1 MSAPYLLLVELWG
14 TAPQS
19 KTTIPQRIQN
29 HHRKCDK
36 HNYNIYGGKCKFL
49 SYNNRKNGVLMK
61 FLDKAKIHIK
71 AGDGGNGSASFRRE
85 KYIEF
90 GGPNGGDGGR
100 GGDVIFRAVP
110 NVNTLIDYRFKTNFT
125 AGRGENG
132 MGKMR
137 TGASGETLILPVPT
151 GTVILSENEEIE
163 CADMNTDGMEY
174 LAARGGN
181 GGWGNLH
188 FKSPTN
194 RAPRQANDGLPGEER
209 TVVLRLKLI
218 ADIGL
223 VGFPNA
229 GKSTLL
235 AAVTSAR
242 PKIANYPFTT
252 LNPQLGVM
260 YAHNREFVMVDLP
273 GLIQGAHTGVG
284 LGDRFLG
291 HAERTKLILHVIDG
305 TESDWAARY
314 AAIRHEMDSYG
325 ANLAKKPEIVVIN
338 KLDAIASDDMDAR
351 MDAFKKSFGRRKRPT
366 IITISAAGHQG
377 IGGLVSAIEKQ
388 FLEIERK

>member
-1 MSAPYLLLVELWG
+1 
-14 TAPQS
+14 
-19 KTTIPQRIQN
+19 
-29 HHRKCDK
+29 
-36 HNYNIYGGKCKFL
+36 
-49 SYNNRKNGVLMK
+49 MK
-61 FLDKAKIHIK
+61 FLDRAKIHIK

-100 GGDVIFRAVP
+100 GGDVVFVAVP
-110 NVNTLIDYRFKTNFT
+110 NVNTLIDYRYKMHF
-125 AGRGENG
+125 AAQRGENG

-137 TGASGETLILPVPT
+137 TGASGETLRLPVPT

-163 CADMNTDGMEY
+163 YADLNEDGMEY
-174 LAARGGN
+174 RAARGGN

-235 AAVTSAR
+235 SALTAAR

-260 YAHNREFVMVDLP
+260 YAHDREFVLVDLP
-273 GLIQGAHTGVG
+273 GLIEGAHTGVG
-284 LGDRFLG
+284 LGDQFLG
-291 HAERTKLILHVIDG
+291 HAERTKMILHVIDG
-305 TESDWAARY
+305 TEPDWAVRY

-325 ANLAKKPEIVVIN
+325 GDLTDKPEMVVIN
-338 KLDAIASDDMDAR
+338 KIDAIDEDALTEK
-351 MDAFKKSFGRRKRPT
+351 MQAFKKSFGRKKKPE
-366 IITISAAGHQG
+366 ILTISAAGRVG
-377 IGGLVSAIEKQ
+377 ITELVAAIEKK
-388 FLEIERK
+388 FLGIAQNEEQK

>member
-1 MSAPYLLLVELWG
+1 
-14 TAPQS
+14 
-19 KTTIPQRIQN
+19 
-29 HHRKCDK
+29 
-36 HNYNIYGGKCKFL
+36 
-49 SYNNRKNGVLMK
+49 MK
-61 FLDKAKIHIK
+61 FLDRAKIYVK

-85 KYIEF
+85 KYIEY

-100 GGDVIFRAVP
+100 GGDVVFVAVP
-110 NVNTLIDYRFKTNFT
+110 NVNTLIDYRYKMHFV
-125 AGRGENG
+125 AQRGENG

-137 TGASGETLILPVPT
+137 TGASGETLYLPVPT

-163 CADMNTDGMEY
+163 YADLNTDGMEY
-174 LAARGGN
+174 RAARGGN

-194 RAPRQANDGLPGEER
+194 RAPKQANDGLPGEER

-235 AAVTSAR
+235 SAVTAAR

-260 YAHNREFVMVDLP
+260 YAHDREFVMVDLP
-273 GLIQGAHTGVG
+273 GLIEGAHTGVG

-291 HAERTKLILHVIDG
+291 HAERTKMILHVIDG

-325 ANLAKKPEIVVIN
+325 GGLLGKPEMVIIN
-338 KLDAIASDDMDAR
+338 KIDAIPEDELKEKLAE
-351 MDAFKKSFGRRKRPT
+351 FKKSFGRKKKPE
-366 IITISAAGHQG
+366 ILTISAAGRVG
-377 IGGLVSAIEKQ
+377 IQELVSAIEKK
-388 FLEIERK
+388 FLGLENDTVQK

>member
-1 MSAPYLLLVELWG
+1 
-14 TAPQS
+14 
-19 KTTIPQRIQN
+19 
-29 HHRKCDK
+29 
-36 HNYNIYGGKCKFL
+36 
-49 SYNNRKNGVLMK
+49 MK
-61 FLDKAKIHIK
+61 FLDFAKIHIR

-85 KYIEF
+85 KYIEY

-110 NVNTLIDYRFKTNFT
+110 NVNTLIDYRFKTHFV
-125 AGRGENG
+125 AQRGQNG

-137 TGASGETLILPVPT
+137 TGFSGEDLILPVPT
-151 GTVILSENEEIE
+151 GTVILSENGEIE
-163 CADMNTDGMEY
+163 YADLNRDGMEY

-194 RAPRQANDGLPGEER
+194 RAPKQANDGLPGEER
-209 TVVLRLKLI
+209 TVILQLKLI

-235 AAVTSAR
+235 SAVTSAR
-242 PKIANYPFTT
+242 PKIANYAFTT

-273 GLIQGAHTGVG
+273 GLIEGAHCGVG
-284 LGDRFLG
+284 LGDKFLG
-291 HAERTKLILHVIDG
+291 HAERTKMILHVIDG
-305 TESDWAARY
+305 TEPDWAVRY

-325 ANLAKKPEIVVIN
+325 GGLVNKPEMVVIN
-338 KLDAIASDDMDAR
+338 KIDAISDEELNER
-351 MDAFKKSFGRRKRPT
+351 MAAFKKSFGRKKRPE
-366 IITISAAGHQG
+366 ILTISAAGRIG
-377 IGGLVSAIEKQ
+377 IDTLISQIEHKM
-388 FLEIERK
+388 LDV

>member
-1 MSAPYLLLVELWG
+1 
-14 TAPQS
+14 
-19 KTTIPQRIQN
+19 
-29 HHRKCDK
+29 
-36 HNYNIYGGKCKFL
+36 
-49 SYNNRKNGVLMK
+49 MK
-61 FLDKAKIHIK
+61 FLDRAKIYVK

-100 GGDVIFRAVP
+100 GGDVVFVAVP
-110 NVNTLIDYRFKTNFT
+110 NVNTLIDYRYKTKYL
-125 AGRGENG
+125 AQRGENG

-137 TGASGETLILPVPT
+137 TGASGETLVLPVPT

-163 CADMNTDGMEY
+163 YADLNQDGMEY
-174 LAARGGN
+174 RAARGGN

-194 RAPRQANDGLPGEER
+194 RAPKQANDGLPGEER

-235 AAVTSAR
+235 SAVTSAR

-273 GLIQGAHTGVG
+273 GLIEGAHTGVG
-284 LGDRFLG
+284 LGDQFLG
-291 HAERTKLILHVIDG
+291 HAERTKLILHVIDA
-305 TESDWAARY
+305 TEPDLYARY
-314 AAIRHEMDSYG
+314 TAIRHEMDSYG
-325 ANLAKKPEIVVIN
+325 GDLISKPEIVIIN
-338 KLDAIASDDMDAR
+338 KIDALSEEELETKIAE
-351 MDAFKKSFGRRKRPT
+351 FKKGFGRKKKPQ
-366 IITISAAGHQG
+366 IFTISAAGQIG
-377 IGGLVSAIEKQ
+377 INEMISAIEQ
-388 FLEIERK
+388 NFLGIE

>member
-1 MSAPYLLLVELWG
+1 
-14 TAPQS
+14 
-19 KTTIPQRIQN
+19 
-29 HHRKCDK
+29 
-36 HNYNIYGGKCKFL
+36 
-49 SYNNRKNGVLMK
+49 MK

-110 NVNTLIDYRFKTNFT
+110 NVNTLIDYRFKTNFA

-163 CADMNTDGMEY
+163 YADMNTDGMEY

>member
-1 MSAPYLLLVELWG
+1 
-14 TAPQS
+14 
-19 KTTIPQRIQN
+19 
-29 HHRKCDK
+29 
-36 HNYNIYGGKCKFL
+36 
-49 SYNNRKNGVLMK
+49 MK
-61 FLDKAKIHIK
+61 FLDKAKIHVR
-71 AGDGGNGSASFRRE
+71 AGDGGNGAASFRRE
-85 KYIEF
+85 KYIEY

-110 NVNTLIDYRFKTNFT
+110 NVNTLIDYRFKTHF
-125 AGRGENG
+125 AAERGQNG

-137 TGASGETLILPVPT
+137 TGFSGEDLILPVPT

-163 CADMNTDGMEY
+163 YADLNVDGMEY
-174 LAARGGN
+174 RAVRGGN

-194 RAPRQANDGLPGEER
+194 RAPKQANDGLPGEER

-235 AAVTSAR
+235 SAVTSAR
-242 PKIANYPFTT
+242 PKIANYAFTT

-273 GLIQGAHTGVG
+273 GLIEGAHTGVG

-291 HAERTKLILHVIDG
+291 HAERTKMILHIIDG
-305 TESDWAARY
+305 TEPDWAARY

-325 ANLAKKPEIVVIN
+325 GGLLSKPEMVVIN
-338 KLDAIASDDMDAR
+338 KIDAISDEDLKER
-351 MDAFKKSFGRRKRPT
+351 MDAFKKSFGRKKKPE
-366 IITISAAGHQG
+366 IVAISAAGHIG
-377 IGGLVSAIEKQ
+377 IEDLIAKIEKM
-388 FLEIERK
+388 FLKIEEE

>member
-1 MSAPYLLLVELWG
+1 
-14 TAPQS
+14 
-19 KTTIPQRIQN
+19 
-29 HHRKCDK
+29 
-36 HNYNIYGGKCKFL
+36 
-49 SYNNRKNGVLMK
+49 MK
-61 FLDKAKIHIK
+61 FLDFAKIHIR

-85 KYIEF
+85 KYIEY

-110 NVNTLIDYRFKTNFT
+110 NVNTLIDYRFKTHF
-125 AGRGENG
+125 AAQRGQNG

-137 TGASGETLILPVPT
+137 TGFSGEDLILPVPT
-151 GTVILSENEEIE
+151 GTVILSENGEIE
-163 CADMNTDGMEY
+163 YADLNRDGMEY

-194 RAPRQANDGLPGEER
+194 RAPKQANDGLPGEER
-209 TVVLRLKLI
+209 TVILQLKLI

-235 AAVTSAR
+235 SAVTSAR
-242 PKIANYPFTT
+242 PKIANYAFTT

-273 GLIQGAHTGVG
+273 GLIEGAHAGVG
-284 LGDRFLG
+284 LGDKFLG
-291 HAERTKLILHVIDG
+291 HAERTKMILHVIDG
-305 TESDWAARY
+305 TEPDWAARY
-314 AAIRHEMDSYG
+314 KAIRHEMDSYG
-325 ANLAKKPEIVVIN
+325 GGLVNKPEMVVIN
-338 KLDAIASDDMDAR
+338 KIDAISDDELNER
-351 MDAFKKSFGRRKRPT
+351 MAAFKKSFGRKKRPE
-366 IITISAAGHQG
+366 ILTISAAGRIG
-377 IGGLVSAIEKQ
+377 IDTLISQIEHKM
-388 FLEIERK
+388 LDV

>member
-1 MSAPYLLLVELWG
+1 
-14 TAPQS
+14 
-19 KTTIPQRIQN
+19 
-29 HHRKCDK
+29 
-36 HNYNIYGGKCKFL
+36 
-49 SYNNRKNGVLMK
+49 MK

-100 GGDVIFRAVP
+100 GGDIIFRAVP
-110 NVNTLIDYRFKTNFT
+110 NVNTLIDYRFKTNFA
-125 AGRGENG
+125 AGRGQNG

-137 TGASGETLILPVPT
+137 TGASGETLVLPVPT

-163 CADMNTDGMEY
+163 YADLNVDGMEY

-235 AAVTSAR
+235 ATLTAAR

-260 YAHNREFVMVDLP
+260 YAHNREFVLVDLP

-291 HAERTKLILHVIDG
+291 HAERTKMILHVIDG
-305 TESDWAARY
+305 TEPDWATRY
-314 AAIRHEMDSYG
+314 SAIRYEMDSYG
-325 ANLAKKPEIVVIN
+325 GDLTSKPEMVVIN
-338 KLDAIASDDMDAR
+338 KIDAIAPDELQTR
-351 MDAFKKSFGRRKRPT
+351 MDTFKKSFGRKKRPE
-366 IITISAAGHQG
+366 IMAISAAGRVG
-377 IGGLVSAIEKQ
+377 ISELISAIEKK
-388 FLEIERK
+388 FLTIEKAENNE

>member
-1 MSAPYLLLVELWG
+1 
-14 TAPQS
+14 
-19 KTTIPQRIQN
+19 
-29 HHRKCDK
+29 
-36 HNYNIYGGKCKFL
+36 
-49 SYNNRKNGVLMK
+49 MK
-61 FLDKAKIHIK
+61 FLDRAKISIK

-100 GGDVIFRAVP
+100 GGDVVFVAVP
-110 NVNTLIDYRFKTNFT
+110 NVNTLIDYRYKTKFV
-125 AGRGENG
+125 AQRGENG

-137 TGASGETLILPVPT
+137 TGASGETLVLPVPT

-163 CADMNTDGMEY
+163 YADLNIDGMEY
-174 LAARGGN
+174 RAARGGN

-194 RAPRQANDGLPGEER
+194 RAPKQANDGLPGEER

-218 ADIGL
+218 ADVGL

-235 AAVTSAR
+235 SAVTAAR

-260 YAHNREFVMVDLP
+260 YAHDREFVLVDLP
-273 GLIQGAHTGVG
+273 GLIEGAHTGVG

-291 HAERTKLILHVIDG
+291 HAERTKMILHVIDG
-305 TESDWAARY
+305 TETDWASRY

-325 ANLAKKPEIVVIN
+325 GDLTNKPEIVVIN
-338 KLDAIASDDMDAR
+338 KTDAIDTDDLKDKLAT
-351 MDAFKKSFGRRKRPT
+351 FKKSFGRKKKPE
-366 IITISAAGHQG
+366 IVTISAAGRIG
-377 IGGLVSAIEKQ
+377 IAELISVIEKQ
-388 FLEIERK
+388 FLELAPNQK

>member
-1 MSAPYLLLVELWG
+1 
-14 TAPQS
+14 
-19 KTTIPQRIQN
+19 
-29 HHRKCDK
+29 
-36 HNYNIYGGKCKFL
+36 
-49 SYNNRKNGVLMK
+49 MK
-61 FLDKAKIHIK
+61 FLDKAKIYIK
-71 AGDGGNGSASFRRE
+71 AGDGGNGAASFRRE

-100 GGDVIFRAVP
+100 GGDVVFRAVP
-110 NVNTLIDYRFKTNFT
+110 NVNTLIDYRFKTKFV
-125 AGRGENG
+125 AQRGQNG

-137 TGASGETLILPVPT
+137 TGYSGETLYLPVPT

-163 CADMNTDGMEY
+163 YADLNKDGMEY
-174 LAARGGN
+174 LAVRGGN

-235 AAVTSAR
+235 SAVTSAR

-252 LNPQLGVM
+252 LNPQLGVV

-273 GLIQGAHTGVG
+273 GLIEGAHIGVG

-291 HAERTKLILHVIDG
+291 HAERTKLILHIIDG
-305 TESDWAARY
+305 TEPDWAGRY

-325 ANLAKKPEIVVIN
+325 GGLLTKPEIVVIN
-338 KLDAIASDDMDAR
+338 KIDTMTTDELDAKISE
-351 MDAFKKSFGRRKRPT
+351 FKKSFGRKKKPE
-366 IITISAAGHQG
+366 IVAISAAGHTG
-377 IGGLVSAIEKQ
+377 IENLIARIEKV
-388 FLEIERK
+388 FLNMQEK

>member
-1 MSAPYLLLVELWG
+1 
-14 TAPQS
+14 
-19 KTTIPQRIQN
+19 
-29 HHRKCDK
+29 
-36 HNYNIYGGKCKFL
+36 
-49 SYNNRKNGVLMK
+49 MK
-61 FLDKAKIHIK
+61 FLDKAKIHIR
-71 AGDGGNGSASFRRE
+71 AGDGGNGAASFRRE

-110 NVNTLIDYRFKTNFT
+110 NVNTLIDYRFKTNF
-125 AGRGENG
+125 AAQRGQNG
-132 MGKMR
+132 MGRMR
-137 TGASGETLILPVPT
+137 TGYSGEDLVLPVPT

-163 CADMNTDGMEY
+163 YADLNADGMEY
-174 LAARGGN
+174 RAARGGN

-194 RAPRQANDGLPGEER
+194 RAPKQANDGLHGEER

-235 AAVTSAR
+235 SAVTSAR
-242 PKIANYPFTT
+242 PKIANYAFTT

-260 YAHNREFVMVDLP
+260 YAHKREFVMVDLP
-273 GLIQGAHTGVG
+273 GLIEGAHTGVG
-284 LGDRFLG
+284 LGDKFLG

-305 TESDWAARY
+305 TEPDWAARY
-314 AAIRHEMDSYG
+314 AAIRFEMDSYG
-325 ANLAKKPEIVVIN
+325 GGLINKPEIVVIN
-338 KLDAIASDDMDAR
+338 KIDAVDDGDLKTR
-351 MDAFKKSFGRRKRPT
+351 MAEFKKSFGRKKKPE
-366 IITISAAGHQG
+366 IVTISAAGH
-377 IGGLVSAIEKQ
+377 IGLDNLIAAVEKE
-388 FLEIERK
+388 FNK

>member
-1 MSAPYLLLVELWG
+1 
-14 TAPQS
+14 
-19 KTTIPQRIQN
+19 
-29 HHRKCDK
+29 
-36 HNYNIYGGKCKFL
+36 
-49 SYNNRKNGVLMK
+49 MK
-61 FLDKAKIHIK
+61 FLDKAKIYIK

-100 GGDVIFRAVP
+100 GGDVVFVAVP
-110 NVNTLIDYRFKTNFT
+110 NVNTLIDYRYKMHFV
-125 AGRGENG
+125 AQRGENG

-137 TGASGETLILPVPT
+137 TGASGETLYLPVPT

-163 CADMNTDGMEY
+163 YADLNVDGMEY
-174 LAARGGN
+174 RAARGGN

-194 RAPRQANDGLPGEER
+194 RAPKQANDGLPGEER

-235 AAVTSAR
+235 SAVTAAR

-260 YAHNREFVMVDLP
+260 YAHDREFVLVDLP
-273 GLIQGAHTGVG
+273 GLIEGAHTGVG
-284 LGDRFLG
+284 LGDKFLG
-291 HAERTKLILHVIDG
+291 HAERTKMILHVIDG
-305 TESDWAARY
+305 TEPDWAARY
-314 AAIRHEMDSYG
+314 SAIRHEMDSYG
-325 ANLAKKPEIVVIN
+325 GDLTDKPEMVVIN
-338 KLDAIASDDMDAR
+338 KIDAIAPDELSEKMT
-351 MDAFKKSFGRRKRPT
+351 AFKKSFGRRKRPE
-366 IITISAAGHQG
+366 IITISAAGRLG
-377 IGGLVSAIEKQ
+377 ISDLISAIEKR
-388 FLEIERK
+388 FLSLGQGE

>member
-1 MSAPYLLLVELWG
+1 
-14 TAPQS
+14 
-19 KTTIPQRIQN
+19 
-29 HHRKCDK
+29 
-36 HNYNIYGGKCKFL
+36 
-49 SYNNRKNGVLMK
+49 MK

-100 GGDVIFRAVP
+100 GGDIIFRAVP
-110 NVNTLIDYRFKTNFT
+110 NVNTLIDYRFKTNFA
-125 AGRGENG
+125 AGRGQNG

-137 TGASGETLILPVPT
+137 TGASGETLVLPVPT

-163 CADMNTDGMEY
+163 YADLNVDGMEY

-235 AAVTSAR
+235 ATLTAAR

-260 YAHNREFVMVDLP
+260 YAHNREFVLVDLP

-291 HAERTKLILHVIDG
+291 HAERTKMILHIIDG
-305 TESDWAARY
+305 TEPDWANRY
-314 AAIRHEMDSYG
+314 SAIRYEMDSYG
-325 ANLAKKPEIVVIN
+325 GDLTSKPEMVVIN
-338 KLDAIASDDMDAR
+338 KIDAIAPDELQTR
-351 MDAFKKSFGRRKRPT
+351 MDAFKKSFGRKKRPE
-366 IITISAAGHQG
+366 IMAISAAGRVG
-377 IGGLVSAIEKQ
+377 ISELISAIEKK
-388 FLEIERK
+388 FLTIEKAENNE

>member
-1 MSAPYLLLVELWG
+1 
-14 TAPQS
+14 
-19 KTTIPQRIQN
+19 
-29 HHRKCDK
+29 
-36 HNYNIYGGKCKFL
+36 
-49 SYNNRKNGVLMK
+49 MK
-61 FLDKAKIHIK
+61 FLDKAKIYIK
-71 AGDGGNGSASFRRE
+71 AGDGGNGAASFRRE

-100 GGDVIFRAVP
+100 GGDIVFRAVP
-110 NVNTLIDYRFKTNFT
+110 NVNTLIDYRFKTKFT
-125 AGRGENG
+125 AQRGQNG

-137 TGASGETLILPVPT
+137 TGYSGETLYLPVPT

-163 CADMNTDGMEY
+163 YADLNTDGMEY
-174 LAARGGN
+174 LAVRGGN

-235 AAVTSAR
+235 SAVTSAR

-273 GLIQGAHTGVG
+273 GLIEGAHTGVG

-291 HAERTKLILHVIDG
+291 HAERTKLILHLIDG
-305 TESDWAARY
+305 TDPDWAVRY
-314 AAIRHEMDSYG
+314 RAIRHEMDSYG
-325 ANLAKKPEIVVIN
+325 GGLLNKPEIVVIN
-338 KLDAIASDDMDAR
+338 KIDMIDG
-351 MDAFKKSFGRRKRPT
+351 DELEQKLSEFKKSFGRKKKPQ
-366 IITISAAGHQG
+366 IVTISAAGQTG
-377 IGGLVSAIEKQ
+377 IDNLISTIETVFNGVEK
-388 FLEIERK
+388 

>member
-1 MSAPYLLLVELWG
+1 
-14 TAPQS
+14 
-19 KTTIPQRIQN
+19 
-29 HHRKCDK
+29 
-36 HNYNIYGGKCKFL
+36 
-49 SYNNRKNGVLMK
+49 MK
-61 FLDKAKIHIK
+61 FLDRAKIYVK

-100 GGDVIFRAVP
+100 GGDVVFVAVP
-110 NVNTLIDYRFKTNFT
+110 NVNTLIDYRYKTKFV
-125 AGRGENG
+125 AQRGENG

-137 TGASGETLILPVPT
+137 TGASGDTLVLPVPT

-163 CADMNTDGMEY
+163 YADLDKDGMEY
-174 LAARGGN
+174 CAARGGN

-194 RAPRQANDGLPGEER
+194 RAPKQANDGLPGEER

-235 AAVTSAR
+235 SAVTAAR

-260 YAHNREFVMVDLP
+260 YAHDREFVLVDLP
-273 GLIQGAHTGVG
+273 GLIEGAHTGVG
-284 LGDRFLG
+284 LGDQFLG
-291 HAERTKLILHVIDG
+291 HAERTKMILHVIDG
-305 TESDWAARY
+305 TEPDWASRY

-325 ANLAKKPEIVVIN
+325 GDLIAKPEMIVIN
-338 KLDAIASDDMDAR
+338 KIDAIDTDELSEKMTT
-351 MDAFKKSFGRRKRPT
+351 FKKSFGRKKKPE
-366 IITISAAGHQG
+366 ILTISAAGRVG
-377 IGGLVSAIEKQ
+377 ITELVAAIEKKLLG
-388 FLEIERK
+388 LENDTVQK

>member
-1 MSAPYLLLVELWG
+1 
-14 TAPQS
+14 
-19 KTTIPQRIQN
+19 
-29 HHRKCDK
+29 
-36 HNYNIYGGKCKFL
+36 
-49 SYNNRKNGVLMK
+49 MK
-61 FLDKAKIHIK
+61 FLDKAKIYVK

-100 GGDVIFRAVP
+100 GGDVVFVAVP
-110 NVNTLIDYRFKTNFT
+110 NVNTLIDYRYKTKFV
-125 AGRGENG
+125 AERGQNG

-137 TGASGETLILPVPT
+137 TGASGETLVLPVPT

-163 CADMNTDGMEY
+163 YADLNQDGMEY
-174 LAARGGN
+174 RAVRGGN

-194 RAPRQANDGLPGEER
+194 RAPKQANDGLPGEER

-235 AAVTSAR
+235 SAVTSAR

-260 YAHNREFVMVDLP
+260 YAHDREFVLVDLP
-273 GLIQGAHTGVG
+273 GLIEGAHTGVG
-284 LGDRFLG
+284 LGDQFLG
-291 HAERTKLILHVIDG
+291 HAERTKMILHVIDG
-305 TESDWAARY
+305 TEPDWAARY

-325 ANLAKKPEIVVIN
+325 GGLLCKPEMVVIN
-338 KLDAIASDDMDAR
+338 KTDAIEDSEFTDR
-351 MDAFKKSFGRRKRPT
+351 MAAFKKSFGRKKKPE
-366 IITISAAGHQG
+366 IVAISAAGRIG
-377 IGGLVSAIEKQ
+377 IAELILSIEKM
-388 FLEIERK
+388 FLGLK

>member
-1 MSAPYLLLVELWG
+1 
-14 TAPQS
+14 
-19 KTTIPQRIQN
+19 
-29 HHRKCDK
+29 
-36 HNYNIYGGKCKFL
+36 
-49 SYNNRKNGVLMK
+49 MK
-61 FLDKAKIHIK
+61 FLDKAKIYIK
-71 AGDGGNGSASFRRE
+71 AGDGGNGAASFRRE

-100 GGDVIFRAVP
+100 GGDVVFRAVP
-110 NVNTLIDYRFKTNFT
+110 NVNTLIDYRFKTKFV
-125 AGRGENG
+125 AQRGQNG

-137 TGASGETLILPVPT
+137 TGYSGETLYLPVPT

-163 CADMNTDGMEY
+163 YADLNKDGMEY
-174 LAARGGN
+174 LAVRGGN

-235 AAVTSAR
+235 SAVTSAR

-273 GLIQGAHTGVG
+273 GLIEGAHIGVG

-305 TESDWAARY
+305 TEPDWAGRY
-314 AAIRHEMDSYG
+314 CAIRHEMDSYG
-325 ANLAKKPEIVVIN
+325 GGLLTKPEIVVIN
-338 KLDAIASDDMDAR
+338 KIDTMTTDDLETRIAE
-351 MDAFKKSFGRRKRPT
+351 FKKTFGRKKKPE
-366 IITISAAGHQG
+366 IVAISAAGHIG
-377 IGGLVSAIEKQ
+377 IENLIARIEKV
-388 FLEIERK
+388 FLNMQEK

>member
-1 MSAPYLLLVELWG
+1 
-14 TAPQS
+14 
-19 KTTIPQRIQN
+19 
-29 HHRKCDK
+29 
-36 HNYNIYGGKCKFL
+36 
-49 SYNNRKNGVLMK
+49 MK
-61 FLDKAKIHIK
+61 FLDKAKIKVK
-71 AGDGGNGSASFRRE
+71 AGDGGNGAASFRRE
-85 KYIEF
+85 KYIEY

-110 NVNTLIDYRFKTNFT
+110 NVNTLIDYRFKTHF
-125 AGRGENG
+125 AAERGQNG

-137 TGASGETLILPVPT
+137 TGFSGDDLILPVPT

-163 CADMNTDGMEY
+163 YADLNQDGMEY
-174 LAARGGN
+174 RAVRGGN

-194 RAPRQANDGLPGEER
+194 RAPKQANDGLPGEER

-235 AAVTSAR
+235 SAVTSAR
-242 PKIANYPFTT
+242 PKIANYAFTT

-260 YAHNREFVMVDLP
+260 YAHNREFVLVDLP
-273 GLIQGAHTGVG
+273 GLIEGAHTGVG

-291 HAERTKLILHVIDG
+291 HAERTKMILHIVDG
-305 TESDWAARY
+305 TESDWAGRY

-325 ANLAKKPEIVVIN
+325 GGLVNKPELVVIN
-338 KLDAIASDDMDAR
+338 KIDSVSDEELAER
-351 MDAFKKSFGRRKRPT
+351 MVAFKKSFGRKKKPE
-366 IITISAAGHQG
+366 ILTISAAGHIG
-377 IGGLVSAIEKQ
+377 IDALIAVIEKKMM
-388 FLEIERK
+388 EIE

>member
-1 MSAPYLLLVELWG
+1 
-14 TAPQS
+14 
-19 KTTIPQRIQN
+19 
-29 HHRKCDK
+29 
-36 HNYNIYGGKCKFL
+36 
-49 SYNNRKNGVLMK
+49 MK
-61 FLDKAKIHIK
+61 FLDKAKIYIK
-71 AGDGGNGSASFRRE
+71 AGDGGNGAASFRRE

-100 GGDVIFRAVP
+100 GGDVVFRAVP
-110 NVNTLIDYRFKTNFT
+110 NVNTLIDYRYKTKFV
-125 AGRGENG
+125 AQRGQNG

-137 TGASGETLILPVPT
+137 TGYSGETLYLLVPT

-163 CADMNTDGMEY
+163 YADLNVDGMEY
-174 LAARGGN
+174 RAARGGN

-209 TVVLRLKLI
+209 TIVLRLKLI

-229 GKSTLL
+229 GKSTILSV
-235 AAVTSAR
+235 VTAAR
-242 PKIANYPFTT
+242 PKIANYAFTT

-273 GLIQGAHTGVG
+273 GLIEGAHTGVG

-305 TESDWAARY
+305 SESDWVARY
-314 AAIRHEMDSYG
+314 KAIRHEMDSYG
-325 ANLAKKPEIVVIN
+325 GGLLKKTEIVVIN
-338 KLDAIASDDMDAR
+338 KIDTLSGEELKER
-351 MDAFKKSFGRRKRPT
+351 MESFKKSFGRKKKPE
-366 IITISAAGHQG
+366 IVAISAAGHIG
-377 IGGLVSAIEKQ
+377 IEDMISTIEKQ
-388 FLEIERK
+388 MSKLS

>member
-1 MSAPYLLLVELWG
+1 MTPKD
-14 TAPQS
+14 T
-19 KTTIPQRIQN
+19 K
-29 HHRKCDK
+29 
-36 HNYNIYGGKCKFL
+36 
-49 SYNNRKNGVLMK
+49 MK
-61 FLDKAKIHIK
+61 FLDKAKIYIK
-71 AGDGGNGSASFRRE
+71 AGDGGNGAASFRRE

-100 GGDVIFRAVP
+100 GGDVVFRAVP
-110 NVNTLIDYRFKTNFT
+110 NVNTLIDYRYKTKFV
-125 AGRGENG
+125 AQRGQNG

-137 TGASGETLILPVPT
+137 TGYSGETLYLPVPT

-163 CADMNTDGMEY
+163 YADLNEDYMEY
-174 LAARGGN
+174 RAARGGN

-209 TVVLRLKLI
+209 TVILRLKLI

-229 GKSTLL
+229 GKSTILSV
-235 AAVTSAR
+235 VTAAR
-242 PKIANYPFTT
+242 PKIANYAFTT

-273 GLIQGAHTGVG
+273 GLIEGAHMGVG

-305 TESDWAARY
+305 SESDWATRY
-314 AAIRHEMDSYG
+314 KTIRNEMDSYG
-325 ANLAKKPEIVVIN
+325 GGLLNKPEIVVIN
-338 KLDAIASDDMDAR
+338 KIDTLSDDELKSR
-351 MDAFKKSFGRRKRPT
+351 MDAFKKSFGRKKKPT
-366 IITISAAGHQG
+366 IITISAAGHIG
-377 IGGLVSAIEKQ
+377 IENLIDTIEKQ
-388 FLEIERK
+388 MLTIEAK

>member
-1 MSAPYLLLVELWG
+1 
-14 TAPQS
+14 
-19 KTTIPQRIQN
+19 
-29 HHRKCDK
+29 
-36 HNYNIYGGKCKFL
+36 
-49 SYNNRKNGVLMK
+49 MK
-61 FLDKAKIHIK
+61 FLDKAKIHVR
-71 AGDGGNGSASFRRE
+71 AGDGGNGAASFRRE
-85 KYIEF
+85 KYIEY

-110 NVNTLIDYRFKTNFT
+110 NVNTLIDYRFKTNFV
-125 AGRGENG
+125 AERGQNG

-137 TGASGETLILPVPT
+137 TGFSGEDLILPVPT

-163 CADMNTDGMEY
+163 YADLNVDGMEY

-242 PKIANYPFTT
+242 PKIANYAFTT

-273 GLIQGAHTGVG
+273 GLIEGAHRGVG
-284 LGDRFLG
+284 LGDKFLG
-291 HAERTKLILHVIDG
+291 HAERTKMILHLIDG
-305 TESDWAARY
+305 TEPDWAARY
-314 AAIRHEMDSYG
+314 AAIRFEMDSYG
-325 ANLAKKPEIVVIN
+325 GGLVNKPEVVVIN
-338 KLDAIASDDMDAR
+338 KIDAIGDDELNER
-351 MDAFKKSFGRRKRPT
+351 MTAFKKSFGRKKKPE
-366 IITISAAGHQG
+366 ILTISAAGRQG
-377 IGGLVSAIEKQ
+377 IDTLISKIEKKMVD
-388 FLEIERK
+388 LDGNGNI

>member
-1 MSAPYLLLVELWG
+1 
-14 TAPQS
+14 
-19 KTTIPQRIQN
+19 
-29 HHRKCDK
+29 
-36 HNYNIYGGKCKFL
+36 
-49 SYNNRKNGVLMK
+49 MK
-61 FLDKAKIHIK
+61 FLDKAKIHIR
-71 AGDGGNGSASFRRE
+71 AGDGGNGAASFRRE

-100 GGDVIFRAVP
+100 GGDVVFRAVP
-110 NVNTLIDYRFKTNFT
+110 NVNTLIDYRFKTNF
-125 AGRGENG
+125 AAQRGQNG
-132 MGKMR
+132 MGRMR
-137 TGASGETLILPVPT
+137 TGYSGETLVLPVPT

-163 CADMNTDGMEY
+163 YADLNVDGMEY

-194 RAPRQANDGLPGEER
+194 RAPKQANDGLPGEER

-242 PKIANYPFTT
+242 PKIANYAFTT

-260 YAHNREFVMVDLP
+260 YAHKREYVMVDLP
-273 GLIQGAHTGVG
+273 GLIEGAHTGVG

-291 HAERTKLILHVIDG
+291 HAERTKMILHVIDG
-305 TESDWAARY
+305 AEPDWGARY

-325 ANLAKKPEIVVIN
+325 GGLIGKPEIVVIN
-338 KLDAIASDDMDAR
+338 KIDAVSDDELAQR
-351 MDAFKKSFGRRKRPT
+351 LASFKKSFGRKKKPE
-366 IITISAAGHQG
+366 IVMISAAGH
-377 IGGLVSAIEKQ
+377 IGLDELISAV
-388 FLEIERK
+388 ERIMNQ

>member
-1 MSAPYLLLVELWG
+1 
-14 TAPQS
+14 
-19 KTTIPQRIQN
+19 
-29 HHRKCDK
+29 
-36 HNYNIYGGKCKFL
+36 
-49 SYNNRKNGVLMK
+49 MK
-61 FLDKAKIHIK
+61 FLDKAKIYIK
-71 AGDGGNGSASFRRE
+71 AGNGGNGSASFRRE

-100 GGDVIFRAVP
+100 GGDVVFRAVP
-110 NVNTLIDYRFKTNFT
+110 NVNTLIDYRYKTKFV
-125 AGRGENG
+125 AERGENG

-137 TGASGETLILPVPT
+137 TGASGETLVLPVPT

-163 CADMNTDGMEY
+163 YADLNTDGMEY
-174 LAARGGN
+174 RAARGGN

-194 RAPRQANDGLPGEER
+194 RAPKQANDGLPGEER
-209 TVVLRLKLI
+209 NVVLRLKLI

-235 AAVTSAR
+235 SAVTAAR

-260 YAHNREFVMVDLP
+260 YAHDREFVLVDLP
-273 GLIQGAHTGVG
+273 GLIEGAHTGVG

-291 HAERTKLILHVIDG
+291 HAERTKMILHVIDG
-305 TESDWAARY
+305 TEPDWAARY

-325 ANLAKKPEIVVIN
+325 GGLINKPEMVVIN
-338 KLDAIASDDMDAR
+338 KIDAIDEDTLTER
-351 MDAFKKSFGRRKRPT
+351 FTEFRKSFGRKKRPD
-366 IITISAAGHQG
+366 ILTISAAGRLK
-377 IGGLVSAIEKQ
+377 IDELIAAIEKK
-388 FLEIERK
+388 FLEVEQHDSEKSTEHTQK

>member
-1 MSAPYLLLVELWG
+1 
-14 TAPQS
+14 
-19 KTTIPQRIQN
+19 
-29 HHRKCDK
+29 
-36 HNYNIYGGKCKFL
+36 
-49 SYNNRKNGVLMK
+49 MK
-61 FLDKAKIHIK
+61 FLDKVKIYVK
-71 AGDGGNGSASFRRE
+71 AGNGGNGSASFRRE

-100 GGDVIFRAVP
+100 GGDVVFRAVP
-110 NVNTLIDYRFKTNFT
+110 NVNTLIDYRFKTKFI
-125 AGRGENG
+125 AQRGENG

-137 TGASGETLILPVPT
+137 TGASGETLVLPVPT

-163 CADMNTDGMEY
+163 YADLNQDGMEY
-174 LAARGGN
+174 RAVRGGN

-194 RAPRQANDGLPGEER
+194 RAPKQANDGLPGEER
-209 TVVLRLKLI
+209 NLVLRLKLI

-235 AAVTSAR
+235 SAITSAR

-260 YAHNREFVMVDLP
+260 YAHEREFVIVDLP

-284 LGDRFLG
+284 LGDQFLG
-291 HAERTKLILHVIDG
+291 HAERTKMILHLIDG
-305 TESDWAARY
+305 TEEDWIERY
-314 AAIRHEMDSYG
+314 RAIRHEIDSYG
-325 ANLAKKPEIVVIN
+325 GNLINKPEIILIN
-338 KLDAIASDDMDAR
+338 KIDAIEEQVLHDKLIE
-351 MDAFKKSFGRRKRPT
+351 FKRGLGRKKHAQVVAL
-366 IITISAAGHQG
+366 SAAGRLNIDTLIQ
-377 IGGLVSAIEKQ
+377 VIEKQ
-388 FLEIERK
+388 FLEIEQSE

>member
-1 MSAPYLLLVELWG
+1 
-14 TAPQS
+14 
-19 KTTIPQRIQN
+19 
-29 HHRKCDK
+29 
-36 HNYNIYGGKCKFL
+36 
-49 SYNNRKNGVLMK
+49 MK
-61 FLDKAKIHIK
+61 FLDKAKIFIQ
-71 AGDGGNGSASFRRE
+71 AGHGGNGSASFRRE

-100 GGDVIFRAVP
+100 GGDIVFYAVP
-110 NVNTLIDYRFKTNFT
+110 NVNTLIDYRFKTKFV
-125 AGRGENG
+125 AQRGENG

-137 TGASGETLILPVPT
+137 TGASGETLRLPVPT

-163 CADMNTDGMEY
+163 YADLNTDGMEY
-174 LAARGGN
+174 RAARGGN

-235 AAVTSAR
+235 SAVTSAR

-273 GLIQGAHTGVG
+273 GLIEGAHTGVG

-291 HAERTKLILHVIDG
+291 HAERTKMILHVIDG
-305 TESDWAARY
+305 TEPDWASRY
-314 AAIRHEMDSYG
+314 TAIRHEMDSYG
-325 ANLAKKPEIVVIN
+325 GGLVGKPEIVVIN
-338 KLDAIASDDMDAR
+338 KIDAIDADVFKER
-351 MDAFKKSFGRRKRPT
+351 MTAFKKSFGRKKRPE
-366 IITISAAGHQG
+366 ITAISAAGRVG
-377 IGGLVSAIEKQ
+377 VSELISIIEKR
-388 FLEIERK
+388 FLEVESNDTIKSAGDPA

>member
-1 MSAPYLLLVELWG
+1 
-14 TAPQS
+14 
-19 KTTIPQRIQN
+19 
-29 HHRKCDK
+29 
-36 HNYNIYGGKCKFL
+36 
-49 SYNNRKNGVLMK
+49 MK

-100 GGDVIFRAVP
+100 GGDVVFVAVP
-110 NVNTLIDYRFKTNFT
+110 NVNTLIDYRYKTKFV
-125 AGRGENG
+125 AQRGENG

-137 TGASGETLILPVPT
+137 TGASGETLVLPVPT

-163 CADMNTDGMEY
+163 YADLNEDGMEY
-174 LAARGGN
+174 RAARGGN

-194 RAPRQANDGLPGEER
+194 RAPKQANDGLAGEER

-235 AAVTSAR
+235 SAVTAAR

-260 YAHNREFVMVDLP
+260 YAHEREFVLVDLP
-273 GLIQGAHTGVG
+273 GLIEGAHTGVG
-284 LGDRFLG
+284 LGDQFLG
-291 HAERTKLILHVIDG
+291 HAERTKMILHVIDG
-305 TESDWAARY
+305 TEEDWGARY
-314 AAIRHEMDSYG
+314 KAIRHEMDSYG
-325 ANLAKKPEIVVIN
+325 GDLIAKPEMVVIN
-338 KLDAIASDDMDAR
+338 KIDAISADELAEKMA
-351 MDAFKKSFGRRKRPT
+351 AFKKSFGRKKKPE
-366 IITISAAGHQG
+366 ILTISAAGRVG
-377 IGGLVSAIEKQ
+377 ISELVAAIEKK
-388 FLEIERK
+388 FLGVEKDEHIEK

>member
-1 MSAPYLLLVELWG
+1 
-14 TAPQS
+14 
-19 KTTIPQRIQN
+19 
-29 HHRKCDK
+29 
-36 HNYNIYGGKCKFL
+36 
-49 SYNNRKNGVLMK
+49 MK

-71 AGDGGNGSASFRRE
+71 AGDGGNGAASFRRE

-100 GGDVIFRAVP
+100 GGDVVFRAVP
-110 NVNTLIDYRFKTNFT
+110 NVNTLIDYRFKTNF
-125 AGRGENG
+125 AAQRGQNG
-132 MGKMR
+132 MGRMR
-137 TGASGETLILPVPT
+137 TGFSGETLVLPVPT

-163 CADMNTDGMEY
+163 YADLSTDGAEY

-194 RAPRQANDGLPGEER
+194 RAPKQANDGLPGEER

-242 PKIANYPFTT
+242 PKIANYAFTT

-260 YAHNREFVMVDLP
+260 YAHKREFVLVDLP
-273 GLIQGAHTGVG
+273 GLIEGAHTGVG

-291 HAERTKLILHVIDG
+291 HAERTKMILHVIDG
-305 TESDWAARY
+305 TEPDWAARY

-325 ANLAKKPEIVVIN
+325 GGLIGKPEIVVIN
-338 KLDAIASDDMDAR
+338 KIDAVSDKDLIER
-351 MDAFKKSFGRRKRPT
+351 VNAFKKSFGRKKKPT
-366 IITISAAGHQG
+366 IVMISAAGH
-377 IGGLVSAIEKQ
+377 IGLNELTSAVEKE
-388 FLEIERK
+388 FNK

>member
-1 MSAPYLLLVELWG
+1 
-14 TAPQS
+14 
-19 KTTIPQRIQN
+19 
-29 HHRKCDK
+29 
-36 HNYNIYGGKCKFL
+36 
-49 SYNNRKNGVLMK
+49 MK

-71 AGDGGNGSASFRRE
+71 AGDGGNGAASFRRE

-100 GGDVIFRAVP
+100 GGDVVFRAVP
-110 NVNTLIDYRFKTNFT
+110 NVNTLIDYRFKTNF
-125 AGRGENG
+125 AAQRGQNG
-132 MGKMR
+132 MGRMR
-137 TGASGETLILPVPT
+137 TGYSGETLVLPVPT

-163 CADMNTDGMEY
+163 YADLNTDGMEY

-194 RAPRQANDGLPGEER
+194 RAPKQANDGLPGEER

-235 AAVTSAR
+235 SAVTSAR
-242 PKIANYPFTT
+242 PKIANYAFTT

-273 GLIQGAHTGVG
+273 GLIEGAHTGVG

-291 HAERTKLILHVIDG
+291 HAERTKMILHVIDG
-305 TESDWAARY
+305 TEGDWGARY

-325 ANLAKKPEIVVIN
+325 GGLVGKPEIIVIN
-338 KLDAIASDDMDAR
+338 KIDAITDDELKER
-351 MDAFKKSFGRRKRPT
+351 MTAFKKSFGRKKKPQMVA
-366 IITISAAGHQG
+366 ISAAGRIGLDELMRVVEQG
-377 IGGLVSAIEKQ
+377 MTNGTDK
-388 FLEIERK
+388 

>member
-1 MSAPYLLLVELWG
+1 
-14 TAPQS
+14 
-19 KTTIPQRIQN
+19 
-29 HHRKCDK
+29 
-36 HNYNIYGGKCKFL
+36 
-49 SYNNRKNGVLMK
+49 MK

-100 GGDVIFRAVP
+100 GGDIIFRAVP
-110 NVNTLIDYRFKTNFT
+110 NVNTLIDYRFKTNFA
-125 AGRGENG
+125 AGRGQNG

-137 TGASGETLILPVPT
+137 TGASGETLVLPVPT

-163 CADMNTDGMEY
+163 YADLNIDGMEY

-235 AAVTSAR
+235 ATLTAAR

-260 YAHNREFVMVDLP
+260 YAHNREFVLVDLP

-284 LGDRFLG
+284 LGDRYLG
-291 HAERTKLILHVIDG
+291 HAERTKMILHVIDG
-305 TESDWAARY
+305 TEPDWFARY

-325 ANLAKKPEIVVIN
+325 GNLTNKPEMVVIN
-338 KLDAIASDDMDAR
+338 KMDAIESDELKTR
-351 MDAFKKSFGRRKRPT
+351 LDAFKKSFGRKKKPE
-366 IITISAAGHQG
+366 IMGISAAGRVG
-377 IGGLVSAIEKQ
+377 ISELISAIEKK
-388 FLEIERK
+388 FLIIEKAENNE

>member
-1 MSAPYLLLVELWG
+1 
-14 TAPQS
+14 
-19 KTTIPQRIQN
+19 
-29 HHRKCDK
+29 
-36 HNYNIYGGKCKFL
+36 
-49 SYNNRKNGVLMK
+49 MK
-61 FLDKAKIHIK
+61 FLDRAKIYIK
-71 AGDGGNGSASFRRE
+71 AGDGGNGSASMRRE
-85 KYIEF
+85 KYIEY

-110 NVNTLIDYRFKTNFT
+110 NVNTLIDYRYKSHFL
-125 AGRGENG
+125 AQRGENG
-132 MGKMR
+132 AGRMR
-137 TGASGETLILPVPT
+137 TGASGDTLVLPVPT
-151 GTVILSENEEIE
+151 GTVILSENEEFE
-163 CADMNTDGMEY
+163 YADLKEDGMEY
-174 LAARGGN
+174 RAARGGN

-209 TVVLRLKLI
+209 TLVLRLKLI

-235 AAVTSAR
+235 AAVTAAR

-260 YAHNREFVMVDLP
+260 YAHEREFVLVDLP
-273 GLIQGAHTGVG
+273 GLIEGAHQGVG

-305 TESDWAARY
+305 TEEDWADRY
-314 AAIRHEMDSYG
+314 QKIRYEMDSYG
-325 ANLAKKPEIVVIN
+325 GGLLRKPEIIVINKIDAIEPDVFKERMTEFKKSFKKQKPEIV
-338 KLDAIASDDMDAR
+338 
-351 MDAFKKSFGRRKRPT
+351 
-366 IITISAAGHQG
+366 TISAAGQ
-377 IGGLVSAIEKQ
+377 IGVKELISTIEKR
-388 FLEIERK
+388 FIKEEKE

>member
-1 MSAPYLLLVELWG
+1 
-14 TAPQS
+14 
-19 KTTIPQRIQN
+19 
-29 HHRKCDK
+29 
-36 HNYNIYGGKCKFL
+36 
-49 SYNNRKNGVLMK
+49 MK
-61 FLDKAKIHIK
+61 FLDKAKITIK

-100 GGDVIFRAVP
+100 GGDIVFRAVP
-110 NVNTLIDYRFKTNFT
+110 NVNTLIDYRYKTNFA

-163 CADMNTDGMEY
+163 YADLSADGMEY
-174 LAARGGN
+174 RAVRGGN

-194 RAPRQANDGLPGEER
+194 RAPRQANDGLPGEVR

-235 AAVTSAR
+235 SAVTSAR

-260 YAHNREFVMVDLP
+260 YAHNREYVLVDLP
-273 GLIQGAHTGVG
+273 GLIEGAHTGVG

-305 TESDWAARY
+305 TEPDWVARY
-314 AAIRHEMDSYG
+314 AAIRYEMDSYG
-325 ANLAKKPEIVVIN
+325 GGLVHKPEMVIIN
-338 KLDAIASDDMDAR
+338 KIDAIDDDELKTRLSD
-351 MDAFKKSFGRRKRPT
+351 FKKSFGRKKKPE
-366 IITISAAGHQG
+366 IITISAAGMLG
-377 IGGLVSAIEKQ
+377 IHELISAIEKK
-388 FLEIERK
+388 FLEITEHENIQKSAGDVISDK